1 MKLTTE
7 QLKQMIREIVSE
19 SDDFDMGAHVRQK
32 RMDRMRRGEP
42 DRRVASPADS
52 GEQIDLS
59 YEEKV
64 SKAHAAAEKALQ
76 VMRNAFPDM
85 GESFFEAEKEK
96 LISAMMK
103 IV

>member
-7 QLKQMIREIVSE
+7 QLIKMIREVLSE
-19 SDDFDMGAHVRQK
+19 SDDFDMASHVHQK

-42 DRRVASPADS
+42 DPRRFRSGADS
-52 GEQIDLS
+52 EQIDLS
-59 YEEKV
+59 YEDKV
-64 SKAHAAAEKALQ
+64 AKAHAAAEKALQ

-85 GESFFEAEKEK
+85 GEAFFEAEREK